1 MESMVKCGK
10 ILKDEAKWIRPEKIE
25 AFLGGRLAGR
35 MQRAAR
41 AGELHR
47 EQPFVLGIS
56 ADQIREDWDPKEE
69 VLVQGIIDAW
79 FWEDDE
85 IVLMDY
91 KTDYIAA
98 GMERRL
104 AERYQTQLE
113 YYRIALERLTG
124 KRVKEKIIYSFCLNK
139 EISVG

>member
-1 MESMVKCGK
+1 
-10 ILKDEAKWIRPEKIE
+10 
-25 AFLGGRLAGR
+25 
-35 MQRAAR
+35 
-41 AGELHR
+41 
-47 EQPFVLGIS
+47 
-56 ADQIREDWDPKEE
+56 
-69 VLVQGIIDAW
+69 
-79 FWEDDE
+79 
-85 IVLMDY
+85 MDY

-113 YYRIALERLTG
+113 YYQIALERLTG